1 MAYALLP
8 SPLGMRLAKICLQ
21 YGVMWVLVFV
31 MSAGRLPLGTP
42 EAKAAP
48 TITDTPGIAN
58 FFTPR
63 LFIIFDTSKSMV
75 YRPDDPNSDP
85 SVSTQDWDPTITHTL
100 PDGGVAEGPDDTQC
114 LNKFCIG
121 KRALSQTLPTY
132 TSRIDMGLAGYNQ
145 YYQLTTEPANYYT
158 DCAYDQI
165 AYGSTDWSRV
175 FTSFDD
181 LDGTDIDPTK
191 LGVNSPVF
199 SYQGPNQLQPHL
211 TRKQGVASG
220 FSGSLIY
227 QNIVGASTGPLS
239 TQSSGGYTYTWVG
252 TRRWPPAGTS
262 DMILKTSLGGVCPAT
277 RPGATD
283 GTCSAAQPCDMYADA
298 PPEALITYQPFTTG
312 VDQGATVSSRGVS
325 WSRQDPPAQYVYWGA
340 CGADGTP
347 YNGGLGA
354 CNLLGDC
361 TQNQTGGPTPQPVG
375 AVLSYNNPVVSP
387 GPAWTALPPVAHT
400 TIVQLTAYGATCP
413 GSLSTVSDSAGPPEW
428 SSFATGAGGAGTVV
442 NVDGTASSSTGCGPA
457 AQDHCVWTQLPGTS
471 GDYVV
476 PAESNAHYC
485 AFTRNSYPYQQFQS
499 LCQYTINVWTYTTS
513 GGDTYC
519 NYFHNQDIYSHPIY
533 TYAWLPNDGDILGYT
548 SFRYNGND
556 DLHGVPTAVTYSG
569 GIFSNNTCPNLINDP
584 TQPPCGNG
592 SICKLSW
599 TSNTTVGAVNYP
611 NGRYSNSPFG
621 GYPWTSVPPGAV
633 PAADPLISLLDKN
646 FPPDPTVYSGNWL
659 SGGGHGTNYYTYLM
673 ANLYETAWVNPP
685 QQPSFP
691 GQQLFTCSTCTY
703 QYSYTAPPTNDAL
716 GFSAV
721 ATTMPPNRNSG
732 FSLLPDG
739 VTPAI
744 AFTGIGTSTAQKGAT
759 LASSG
764 PILKM
769 LGKYD
774 PVSNPTGLQIPLYGD
789 YTPLTGALTNVKSY
803 LQTQIDADPYA
814 ACGRK
819 YYVML
824 LTDGEEEPLLAGND
838 PVGAVTALRGM
849 TTSLGAPVD
858 VKTFVIG
865 FGLLAPSAEL
875 NAMAQAGGTSVS
887 ASDLGKLDLTAN
899 GVAFD
904 GSSSSRLLASLQ
916 AAFGT
921 ILEGFFT
928 RSKPAVN
935 LAGTEMYIGYFRLLF
950 GGTEWQG
957 KLDSI
962 DITQGNFPGLADTV
976 TASDY
981 VYYWRYGDDF
991 GTAQGGSSINK
1002 QSSRTVYTS
1011 LSPNSGNRIFFDY
1024 NGCTDCA
1031 SAAGWNTNAPADQTA
1046 LETMIGANAK
1056 ETIALLL
1063 NPGVPNSPESFS
1075 FGAQKLSRASDI
1087 FHSDPA
1093 IIEGATQSNA
1103 WPDPGAEAAAYLVY
1117 QNSAAIKSRPK
1128 TVYIGANDGM
1138 LHAVQDDVDALKNV
1152 GLNAGMERWGYVP
1165 NQLLP
1170 IVNQMRDA
1178 HTYGVDGSVAVA
1190 DVCGTAFTTTDCTDP
1205 NGWRTLLVGALGR
1218 GGNGIYALDITDPT
1232 NPQVKWETSSSSSM
1246 VASRAQVPRFG
1257 QTWGAPVIGR
1267 TSVAGFPNKV
1277 WSVFIGGGVAPAVDP
1292 LSIPWGNNFYVLD
1305 ASTGQPLFDG
1315 TTTAAFRIWNDPN
1328 DNPAGPVYDNPDGV
1342 ASRASLYRPGDNA
1355 SVQRVFFN
1363 DTEGKMWKM
1372 DVSGTSIA
1380 TWNPSPTNTA
1390 NDVFFDPANSSG
1402 NPNCVLDIAGAAT
1415 PIVDATTGLPVS
1427 PAATLP
1433 LPKPRPKI
1441 FNRPMLAIDQ
1451 TGLLD
1456 VYVGSGDSDHPND
1469 PTGFDYFFGLTDLG
1483 TGCARPM
1490 FVLRFAQN
1498 EKMLADPAFL
1508 NNVVYATTYQPPS
1521 GALLCTD
1528 AGHGFLY
1535 AWDAHTG
1542 QPVAAIK
1549 DPLTGLMVSKLDF
1562 SNYPQL
1568 KNSGIPSAPI
1578 VRNGKIYLAFEADPK
1593 GRVVDTGAQAVNI
1606 KVKGWQRVK

>member
-1 MAYALLP
+1 VAYGLLT

-31 MSAGRLPLGTP
+31 MSAGPLPLGVP
-42 EAKAAP
+42 AAKAAP

-58 FFTPR
+58 FFTPK
-63 LFIIFDTSKSMV
+63 LFIIFDTSKSMA

-85 SVSTQDWDPTITHTL
+85 SVIGQDWDPTITHAL

-132 TSRIDMGLAGYNQ
+132 TARIDMGLAGYNQ

-158 DCAYDQI
+158 DCGYDRI
-165 AYGSTDWSRV
+165 AYGNNAWGAYS
-175 FTSFDD
+175 FTTLDD
-181 LDGTDIDPTK
+181 LDGTGIDPTK
-191 LGVNSPVF
+191 LAANSPVF
-199 SYQGPNQLQPHL
+199 PYQLLTSQIAPHQ
-211 TRKQGVASG
+211 TRKQTVTSG
-220 FSGSLIY
+220 LSGQLIY
-227 QNIVGASTGPLS
+227 QNIAGASTGLG
-239 TQSSGGYTYTWVG
+239 SSKVSGAYSYDWVG
-252 TRRWPPAGTS
+252 TRVWPGT
-262 DMILKTSLGGVCPAT
+262 DQILKATLGGSCPVTIPAST
-277 RPGATD
+277 YGSCA
-283 GTCSAAQPCDMYADA
+283 GQPCDMYPAV
-298 PPEALITYQPFTTG
+298 PPEVTQVYQPFYTG
-312 VDQGATVSSRGVS
+312 VDQGAVVTRFGVPFN
-325 WSRQDPPAQYVYWGA
+325 RNDPPATYTFFGT
-340 CGADGTP
+340 CGASGP
-347 YNGGLGA
+347 YNGTLGN

-361 TQNQTGGPTPQPVG
+361 SQNQTGPAVVVPTGPVVT
-375 AVLSYNNPVVSP
+375 YNNPAISP
-387 GPAWTALPPVAHT
+387 GPTYTAIGTVPHT
-400 TIVQLTAYGATCP
+400 VQVQLTTYGATCP
-413 GSLSTVSDSAGPPEW
+413 PIGSTVSDSSGPPEW
-428 SSFATGAGGAGTVV
+428 SSLATGLGGNGTITS
-442 NVDGTASSSTGCGPA
+442 VDGTASTATGCGA
-457 AQDHCVWTQLPGTS
+457 AGQDHCVWTVTN
-471 GDYVV
+471 DYVV

-485 AFTRNSYPYQQFQS
+485 TFSRNAYQWQQFGSQ
-499 LCQYTINVWTYTTS
+499 CPYAVNVWTYSTVF
-513 GGDTYC
+513 GDDFCRY
-519 NYFHNQDIYSHPIY
+519 NHNQDIYSHPVY
-533 TYAWLPNDGDILGYT
+533 TYSWLPNDGDLLGYKT
-548 SFRYNGND
+548 IRFNGNND
-556 DLHGVPTAVTYSG
+556 VLGQSTAVTYSG
-569 GIFSNNTCPNLINDP
+569 GSFSNGDCPNLITGSV
-584 TQPPCGNG
+584 TQPLCSNG
-592 SICKLSW
+592 TICKLSW
-599 TSNTTVGAVNYP
+599 VSNTTVGATNYP
-611 NGRYSNSPFG
+611 RGRYSNVPAAWT
-621 GYPWTSVPPGAV
+621 GYPWTTVPPGFA
-633 PAADPLISLLDKN
+633 PAADPVATLLDPN

-673 ANLYETAWVNPP
+673 ANLYETAWINPP
-685 QQPSFP
+685 QQPTFP

-703 QYSYTAPPTNDAL
+703 QYSYVAPPTNDAA

-721 ATTMPPNRNSG
+721 ATTMPANRNSG
-732 FSLLPDG
+732 FSQLPDG
-739 VTPAI
+739 VTPAVTFEGLGSSN
-744 AFTGIGTSTAQKGAT
+744 AVKGAT

-769 LGKYD
+769 LAKYD
-774 PVSNPTGLQIPLYGD
+774 PVTNPTGFQIPQYGD
-789 YTPLTGALTNVKSY
+789 YTPLTGALTNAKDY
-803 LQTQIDADPYA
+803 IQTQIDADPYA
-814 ACGRK
+814 GCGRK

-824 LTDGEEEPLLAGND
+824 LTDGEEEPVLAGND
-838 PVGAVTALRGM
+838 PVGAVTALRNM
-849 TTSLGAPVD
+849 HTSLGAPVD
-858 VKTFVIG
+858 VQTFVIG

-875 NAMAQAGGTSVS
+875 NSMAQAGGTSVS
-887 ASDLGKLDLTAN
+887 ASDLKTVDVSAA

-904 GSSSSRLLASLQ
+904 GSSPEKLLSSLN

-921 ILEGFFT
+921 ILQGFFT

-976 TASDY
+976 TASSY
-981 VYYWRYGDDF
+981 VYYWRYGDEV
-991 GTAQGGSSINK
+991 GTPQGGSSINK
-1002 QSSRTVYTS
+1002 QSTRKVYTS
-1011 LSPNSGNRIFFDY
+1011 LDPNSGNRIFFDY
-1024 NGCTDCA
+1024 NSCPTCA
-1031 SAAGWNTNAPADQTA
+1031 TSAGWNTNAASDQAT
-1046 LETMIGANAK
+1046 LETMMGANAK

-1063 NPGVPNSPESFS
+1063 NVGAPTAPESFT
-1075 FGAQKLSRASDI
+1075 FGSQKISRASDI

-1103 WPDPGAEAAAYLVY
+1103 WPDPGAEAGAYLVF
-1117 QNSAAIKSRPK
+1117 QNDPAIKNRPK

-1138 LHAVQDDVDALKNV
+1138 LHAVQDDVDALKIV
-1152 GLNAGMERWGYVP
+1152 GPNAGAERWGYVP

-1170 IVNQMRDA
+1170 ILNQMRDA

-1190 DVCGTAFTTTDCTDP
+1190 DVCGTSFTTVDCTDP

-1218 GGNGIYALDITDPT
+1218 GGNGLYALDITDPT
-1232 NPQVKWETSSSSSM
+1232 NPLVKWERSAPAGM
-1246 VASRAQVPRFG
+1246 AASQLIVPRYG

-1277 WSVFIGGGVAPAVDP
+1277 WSVFIGGGVVPSVDP
-1292 LSIPWGNNFYVLD
+1292 TSTPWGNTFFVLD

-1315 TTTAAFRIWNDPN
+1315 TTKAAFSIWNDPN
-1328 DNPAGPVYDNPDGV
+1328 DNPAGPVFDNPTGV

-1363 DTEGKMWKM
+1363 DTEGKMWRM
-1372 DVSGTSIA
+1372 RVDGTSIA
-1380 TWNPSPTNTA
+1380 TWAPASAVPNA

-1402 NPNCVLDIAGAAT
+1402 NPNCVLDVNGATAQ
-1415 PIVDATTGLPVS
+1415 IIDATTGLPVL

-1441 FNRPMLAIDQ
+1441 FNRPMLAVDQ

-1456 VYVGSGDSDHPND
+1456 VYVGSGDSEHPND
-1469 PTGFDYFFGLTDLG
+1469 LTGYDYFFGMTDLG
-1483 TGCARPM
+1483 TGCARPL
-1490 FVLRFAQN
+1490 FVLRFAPN

-1535 AWDAHTG
+1535 SWDAHTG

-1578 VRNGKIYLAFEADPK
+1578 IRNGKIYLAFEADPK
-1593 GRVVDTGAQAVNI
+1593 GRVVDTGAQAVNV